1 LWSSCDSHRTIRIV
15 YGSCLDFEKTAFH
28 FILKKGNDI
37 ISDRLFVANTEKCFV
52 AIYATF
58 FLKKSDTSQ
67 FKIFAKT
74 GNCSALNEY
83 SPLSYLRYVEA
94 CLNPSSDA
102 IFFIDIFNSFL
113 LFWMYSKSK
122 NIVFHPF
129 NCC

>member
-1 LWSSCDSHRTIRIV
+1 
-15 YGSCLDFEKTAFH
+15 YGSFLDFEKTAFH

-67 FKIFAKT
+67 FKTFAKT

-94 CLNPSSDA
+94 CLKPNSVA
-102 IFFIDIFNSFL
+102 ICFIEILRSFL
-113 LFWMYSKSK
+113 RFLIYSKSK
-122 NIVFHPF
+122 AIVFTPF
-129 NCC
+129 IVVGLAKLISL